1 MITKKIELLSPAKD
15 AEVGI
20 AAINHG
26 ADAVYIGGPA
36 FGAREKASNSI
47 ADIERLCRHAALYD
61 AKVYV
66 TLNTLLINSE
76 LERARQLA
84 YDCWNAGVD
93 ALIVQDMQLL
103 ALDLPPIPLHASTQ
117 CDNLTLEKVQQLE
130 QLGFSQVV
138 LGREL
143 SLKEIRAIREKT
155 TVPLE
160 FFVHGA
166 LCVSHSGQCYLSQY
180 IGNRSANRGAC
191 AQPCRLPYDLL
202 DAEGNVLIKNRH
214 LLCLK
219 DLNNSAHLEELMDA
233 GITSFKIEGRMK
245 EADYVKNVTAYY
257 RQKLDEI
264 FERRPE
270 YIQSSC
276 RDGAC
281 TVSKPT
287 NGEKPVGDGARTVS
301 TMPFEVNPEKSFN
314 RGFTDFFINGRQKG
328 IDSPFTP
335 KSMGEYIGEV
345 AWCNPLRMEIDT
357 DKTLHNGDGLCFLN
371 ENDELIG
378 LRADVVHNVAD
389 GVPAVGKRR
398 PTSNSGDA
406 VADIVTVSCNRPHG
420 AHRGAKIYRNY
431 DIEWQKQVEASTGN
445 RKIAI
450 DLVLA
455 ETETGYELVAS
466 RHCEEE
472 RRSNPDEGTDSL
484 DCRAPL
490 AMTTIHCEKIE
501 ANNPEKALENIKK
514 KALQWGDT
522 PFLPVNLE
530 LRFTEPRLIPASVIG
545 EMKRQL
551 VEKLTDAL
559 IVDHQT
565 HRDKRHLVVST
576 FNSQLS
582 TDSQLSTL
590 NSQLSTDSQLSTLNS
605 QLPTDSQLSTLN
617 SQLPTD
623 SQLSTLNSQLTTLPD
638 HLMTCHHCIR
648 FANGMCSKETG
659 QKATDLFLRHGSQTF
674 RLEFDC
680 RHCQMYVC
688 RP

>member
-1 MITKKIELLSPAKD
+1 MNVKKIELLSPAKD
-15 AEVGI
+15 AEVGM

-26 ADAVYIGGPA
+26 ADAVYIGGPS
-36 FGAREKASNSI
+36 FGAREKASNSM
-47 ADIERLCRHAALYD
+47 ADIERLCRHAALFD

-66 TLNTLLINSE
+66 TLNTLLYENE

-103 ALDLPPIPLHASTQ
+103 QFDLPPIPLHASTQ
-117 CDNLTLEKVQQLE
+117 CDNLTVEKVQLLE

-143 SLKEIRAIREKT
+143 SLQQIREIREKT

-202 DAEGNVLIKNRH
+202 DGDGNVLIKNRH

-245 EADYVKNVTAYY
+245 DADYVKNVTAFY
-257 RQKLDEI
+257 RQKLDAV

-270 YIQSSC
+270 YVQSSC
-276 RDGAC
+276 RD
-281 TVSKPT
+281 V
-287 NGEKPVGDGARTVS
+287 ARRVS
-301 TMPFEVNPEKSFN
+301 TFEVNPEKSFN

-345 AWCNPLRMEIDT
+345 VWCNPLRMEIKVET
-357 DKTLHNGDGLCFLN
+357 RHGASLHNGDGLCFLN
-371 ENDELIG
+371 QDNELVG
-378 LRADVVHNVAD
+378 LRADVVN
-389 GVPAVGKRR
+389 G
-398 PTSNSGDA
+398 N
-406 VADIVTVSCNRPHG
+406 TVSCNRPHG
-420 AHRGAKIYRNY
+420 AHRGAKIYRNL
-431 DIEWQKQVEASTGN
+431 DLEWQKQVEASAGN
-445 RKIAI
+445 RKIDI
-450 DLVLA
+450 DLVLK
-455 ETETGYELVAS
+455 ETETGYEMVAVCRDAINRVS
-466 RHCEEE
+466 TSIQSE
-472 RRSNPDEGTDSL
+472 RIT
-484 DCRAPL
+484 
-490 AMTTIHCEKIE
+490 
-501 ANNPEKALENIKK
+501 ANNPEKATENIRK

-522 PFLPVNLE
+522 VFNPVNLE
-530 LRFTEPRLIPASVIG
+530 LQFAEPRLIPASVIG
-545 EMKRQL
+545 EMRRQL
-551 VEKLTDAL
+551 VEQLTDAL
-559 IVDHQT
+559 IEN
-565 HRDKRHLVVST
+565 HRNNRQIRCTDTPRVST
-576 FNSQLS
+576 NIDQSGCIAPTI
-582 TDSQLSTL
+582 TDP
-590 NSQLSTDSQLSTLNS
+590 DAI
-605 QLPTDSQLSTLN
+605 
-617 SQLPTD
+617 
-623 SQLSTLNSQLTTLPD
+623 PD

-648 FANGMCSKETG
+648 YANGMCSKETG
-659 QKATDLFLRHGSQTF
+659 QKATPLFIRNGSHTF

-680 RHCQMYVC
+680 RNCLMYVC
-688 RP
+688 ATETKQ

>member
-1 MITKKIELLSPAKD
+1 MNTTKIELLSPAKD

-26 ADAVYIGGPA
+26 ADAVYIGGPS

-66 TLNTLLINSE
+66 TLNTLLYNSE
-76 LERARQLA
+76 LERARQIA

-93 ALIVQDMQLL
+93 ALIVQDLQLL
-103 ALDLPPIPLHASTQ
+103 DLDLPPIPLHASTQ
-117 CDNLTLEKVQQLE
+117 CDNLTVERVQQLE

-143 SLKEIRAIREKT
+143 SLKEIRAIRENT

-202 DAEGNVLIKNRH
+202 DADGNVLIKNKH

-257 RQKLDEI
+257 RRKLDDI

-270 YIQSSC
+270 YAQSSC
-276 RDGAC
+276 RDA
-281 TVSKPT
+281 
-287 NGEKPVGDGARTVS
+287 ARHVS
-301 TMPFEVNPEKSFN
+301 TFEVNPEKSFN

-328 IDSPFTP
+328 IDSPYTP

-345 AWCNPLRMEIDT
+345 VWCNPLRMEIAT
-357 DKTLHNGDGLCFLN
+357 DKTLHNGDGLCFLD
-371 ENDELIG
+371 ENDELVG
-378 LRADVVHNVAD
+378 VRADRIVAD
-389 GVPAVGKRR
+389 CVPAVGKRGT
-398 PTSNSGDA
+398 TSNCGDA
-406 VADIVTVSCNRPHG
+406 VADIVNVSCNRPHG

-445 RKIAI
+445 RKINI
-450 DLVLA
+450 ELVLA
-455 ETETGYELVAS
+455 ETETGYVFSGRTPCVPTMATTSVQCDKIVAT
-466 RHCEEE
+466 
-472 RRSNPDEGTDSL
+472 NPD
-484 DCRAPL
+484 
-490 AMTTIHCEKIE
+490 
-501 ANNPEKALENIKK
+501 KATENIRR

-522 PFLPVNLE
+522 PFNPINLE

-545 EMKRQL
+545 EMKRAL

-559 IVDHQT
+559 IVDHQA
-565 HRDKRHLVVST
+565 HRSMRKVEDGDT
-576 FNSQLS
+576 ME
-582 TDSQLSTL
+582 
-590 NSQLSTDSQLSTLNS
+590 
-605 QLPTDSQLSTLN
+605 
-617 SQLPTD
+617 
-623 SQLSTLNSQLTTLPD
+623 NSQLTTANCQLTTDPD
-638 HLMTCHHCIR
+638 AIPDRLMTCHHCIR
-648 FANGMCSKETG
+648 YANGMCLKQQSGVETRRATSL
-659 QKATDLFLRHGSQTF
+659 QTTDLFLRHGQHSF

-680 RHCQMYVC
+680 RHCLMYVHKP
-688 RP
+688 RNGIA

>member
-1 MITKKIELLSPAKD
+1 MNMKKIELLSPAKD
-15 AEVGI
+15 CEVGM
-20 AAINHG
+20 AAIDHG
-26 ADAVYIGGPA
+26 ADAVYIGGPS

-66 TLNTLLINSE
+66 TLNTLLYNDE

-103 ALDLPPIPLHASTQ
+103 DLDLPPIPLHASTQ
-117 CDNLTLEKVQQLE
+117 CDNLTLERVRQLE

-166 LCVSHSGQCYLSQY
+166 LCVSHSGQCYLSQH

-202 DAEGNVLIKNRH
+202 DADSNVLLKNRH

-219 DLNNSAHLEELMDA
+219 DLNNSAHLEELIDA

-245 EADYVKNVTAYY
+245 DADYVKNVTAFY
-257 RQKLDEI
+257 RQRLDEI
-264 FERRPE
+264 INRRSDLAQASRGHCH
-270 YIQSSC
+270 Y
-276 RDGAC
+276 
-281 TVSKPT
+281 T
-287 NGEKPVGDGARTVS
+287 
-301 TMPFEVNPEKSFN
+301 FEVNPEKSFN

-371 ENDELIG
+371 NDNELVG
-378 LRADVVHNVAD
+378 LRADVVN
-389 GVPAVGKRR
+389 GK
-398 PTSNSGDA
+398 
-406 VADIVTVSCNRPHG
+406 TVSCNRPHG

-431 DIEWQKQVEASTGN
+431 DLEWQKQVDASTGN
-445 RKIAI
+445 RKIDI
-450 DLVLA
+450 DLLLK
-455 ETETGYELVAS
+455 ETPDGYELVDKLSTINYQLTTDKIVAT
-466 RHCEEE
+466 
-472 RRSNPDEGTDSL
+472 NPD
-484 DCRAPL
+484 
-490 AMTTIHCEKIE
+490 
-501 ANNPEKALENIKK
+501 KATENIRK

-522 PFLPVNLE
+522 VFNPVHLE
-530 LRFTEPRLIPASVIG
+530 LQFTEPRLIPASLVG

-559 IVDHQT
+559 VEQHQSQREC
-565 HRDKRHLVVST
+565 RDVSRNPSEMETQVVA
-576 FNSQLS
+576 
-582 TDSQLSTL
+582 TDP
-590 NSQLSTDSQLSTLNS
+590 DAI
-605 QLPTDSQLSTLN
+605 
-617 SQLPTD
+617 
-623 SQLSTLNSQLTTLPD
+623 PD
-638 HLMTCHHCIR
+638 HLMTCHHCVR
-648 FANGMCSKETG
+648 YANGMCSKETG
-659 QKATDLFLRHGSQTF
+659 QRATPLFIRNGAHTF

-680 RHCQMYVC
+680 RNCQMYVC
-688 RP
+688 PTETNNEQ

>member
-1 MITKKIELLSPAKD
+1 MNVKKIELLSPAKD
-15 AEVGI
+15 AEVGM

-26 ADAVYIGGPA
+26 ADAVYIGGPS
-36 FGAREKASNSI
+36 FGAREKASNSM
-47 ADIERLCRHAALYD
+47 ADIERLCRHAALFD

-66 TLNTLLINSE
+66 TLNTLLYENE
-76 LERARQLA
+76 LERARQLV
-84 YDCWNAGVD
+84 YDCWNVGVD

-103 ALDLPPIPLHASTQ
+103 QLDLPPIPLHASTQ
-117 CDNLTLEKVQQLE
+117 CDNLTVEKVQLLE

-143 SLKEIRAIREKT
+143 SLKQIREIREKT

-166 LCVSHSGQCYLSQY
+166 LCVSHSGQCYMSQY

-202 DAEGNVLIKNRH
+202 DGDGNVLIKNRH

-245 EADYVKNVTAYY
+245 DADYVKNVTAFY

-276 RDGAC
+276 RD
-281 TVSKPT
+281 V
-287 NGEKPVGDGARTVS
+287 ARRVS
-301 TMPFEVNPEKSFN
+301 TFEVNPEKSFN

-328 IDSPFTP
+328 IDAPFTP

-345 AWCNPLRMEIDT
+345 VWCNPLRMEIKVET
-357 DKTLHNGDGLCFLN
+357 RHSTSLHNGDGLCFLN
-371 ENDELIG
+371 QDNELIG
-378 LRADVVHNVAD
+378 LRADVVNTGRD
-389 GVPAVGKRR
+389 GVH
-398 PTSNSGDA
+398 
-406 VADIVTVSCNRPHG
+406 TVSTNRPHG

-431 DIEWQKQVEASTGN
+431 DIEWQKQVDASAGN
-445 RKIAI
+445 RKIDI
-450 DLVLA
+450 DLILK
-455 ETETGYELVAS
+455 ETGTGYEMVAV
-466 RHCEEE
+466 
-472 RRSNPDEGTDSL
+472 
-484 DCRAPL
+484 CRDAINRVS
-490 AMTTIHCEKIE
+490 TSIQSEKIT
-501 ANNPEKALENIKK
+501 ANNPEKATENIRK

-522 PFLPVNLE
+522 VFNPVNLE
-530 LRFTEPRLIPASVIG
+530 LQFTEPRLIPASVIG

-551 VEKLTDAL
+551 VEKLINAL
-559 IVDHQT
+559 IENHRENREIRCTDTSNVSVDENGRTQCGRT
-565 HRDKRHLVVST
+565 QCGRTRCV
-576 FNSQLS
+576 
-582 TDSQLSTL
+582 
-590 NSQLSTDSQLSTLNS
+590 
-605 QLPTDSQLSTLN
+605 PTD
-617 SQLPTD
+617 PD
-623 SQLSTLNSQLTTLPD
+623 AIPD

-648 FANGMCSKETG
+648 YANGMCSKETG
-659 QKATDLFLRHGSQTF
+659 QKATPLFIRNGNHTF

-680 RHCQMYVC
+680 RNCLMYVC
-688 RP
+688 ATETKQ